1 MKIITKEV
9 LIQSLKAIKD
19 NKRLCEVLCYIVE
32 EDLWKKS
39 CCLEDSLDEAKNP
52 INFWKSTQ
60 EENDIAYLYL
70 STENYSNTLS
80 DLQDYSLK
88 SETFYDSRYRYLCL
102 TNLRKFPTAAD
113 NRPYGIDFM
122 QDGQPASVVLIG
134 ANGTGKTS
142 LYIGMEYTLTHRIST
157 ARLRKIPECNFE
169 DFITYGSQ
177 SYQNVKVQIFTID
190 NQIINDTPNEKL
202 LKYQDC
208 LPCFFCSEYDL
219 IKMGESTPEDLLKYI
234 VSQIGFYELLKF
246 KKYINEKRS
255 HYKSYVEYGNTELS
269 EFLHL
274 RSDLRSQNIIK
285 SVNEIVLKEK
295 FSLPFTDTEAIRTL
309 YIQNLF
315 TLKDCYNNT
324 LLPQVDDSIEEITT
338 PTSDLLENYITQFD
352 EIARSFTNSLHLFL
366 QKYETPKYKKLIDES
381 YINSSELKKWIEE
394 QYTQLLSILE
404 NDDLP
409 TRVKLSSY
417 SKFDFEEKR
426 LILKDVIDQLL
437 FFWQSKKNQIDFKSF
452 NKGVLD
458 LSEAN
463 NKCMKLMKEISDH
476 NQTKEQD
483 KLKNYVKVK
492 EMLEHLDTFSNSLDQ
507 AYQNQL
513 KILERLFKSYIEEI
527 LTEFAWDKDEKYTL
541 SINKNAIDIQIRYK
555 DADGKEVST
564 NPRKY
569 LNSFRYKLFNMSL
582 KIAMAFS
589 AMRLNKII
597 HPIIFDDVFY
607 SSDFENR
614 NRIEDFIIKTY
625 EAYEK
630 FVREGNENCPDLQLI
645 FLSHDDIILDAIRGG
660 MHFVKNPD
668 GSSTNVLYGRLF
680 DYREM
685 NRAEDIVKRGNN
697 NFNNL
702 YVKL

>member
-32 EDLWKKS
+32 NDFWKKS
-39 CCLEDSLDEAKNP
+39 CCLEDSLDETKNP

-122 QDGQPASVVLIG
+122 QDDRPASVVLIG

-142 LYIGMEYTLTHRIST
+142 LYIGMEYTLTHRISA
-157 ARLRKIPECNFE
+157 ARLRKIPESNFE

-177 SYQNVKVQIFTID
+177 SYENVKVQIFTMD

-202 LKYQDC
+202 FKYQDC

-219 IKMGESTPEDLLKYI
+219 IKMGESTPENLLKYI
-234 VSQIGFYELLKF
+234 VSQIGFDELLKF

-269 EFLHL
+269 NFLSTRAIL
-274 RSDLRSQNIIK
+274 RKQNIIK

-295 FSLPFTDTEAIRTL
+295 FSLLFTNKEAIRPIYIHNL
-309 YIQNLF
+309 YL
-315 TLKDCYNNT
+315 LKKCSSDIS
-324 LLPQVDDSIEEITT
+324 LPQLDDSIEGKNEIPSETLET
-338 PTSDLLENYITQFD
+338 YISQFRKTAILFIRTLKAFLNKYTSQYKN
-352 EIARSFTNSLHLFL
+352 IA
-366 QKYETPKYKKLIDES
+366 DES
-381 YINSSELKKWIEE
+381 YINSSELKNWIEE
-394 QYTQLLSILE
+394 QHNQLLSILE

-437 FFWQSKKNQIDFKSF
+437 FFWESPKNQIDFKSF

-463 NKCMKLMKEISDH
+463 NKCMELMKEISDH
-476 NQTKEQD
+476 NQTNEKD
-483 KLKNYVKVK
+483 KLQDYGRVKD
-492 EMLEHLDTFSNSLDQ
+492 MLDDLDTFSHSLDQ
-507 AYQNQL
+507 IYQKQL
-513 KILERLFKSYIEEI
+513 EILERLFKSYIEEI

-541 SINKNAIDIQIRYK
+541 CINKNAIDIQIRYK
-555 DADGKEVST
+555 DAHGKEVST

-614 NRIEDFIIKTY
+614 NRVEDFIIKTY

-660 MHFVKNPD
+660 MHFVKNPN

-685 NRAEDIVKRGNN
+685 NRAEDIVTRGNN